1 VSSLSPVQRR
11 AIDQAKE
18 ELVKAAE
25 QLMERA
31 EVRPNDDFG
40 HAQFRNLVAVA
51 METES
56 PSVVFN
62 FIRFQMG
69 KDYKDKK
76 GWARVSAGGLL
87 GDQFVAALNDD
98 DKAISAALS
107 KVPDLE
113 GATRQLA
120 RIMLIRYF
128 LGFATRYMKYL
139 ELKYPRQRK
148 ERKP

>member
-1 VSSLSPVQRR
+1 MSSLSPVQRR

-56 PSVVFN
+56 PSA
-62 FIRFQMG
+62 Q
-69 KDYKDKK
+69 Y
-76 GWARVSAGGLL
+76 SC
-87 GDQFVAALNDD
+87 
-98 DKAISAALS
+98 S
-107 KVPDLE
+107 P
-113 GATRQLA
+113 
-120 RIMLIRYF
+120 
-128 LGFATRYMKYL
+128 
-139 ELKYPRQRK
+139 
-148 ERKP
+148 